1 MEVEEY
7 SIDEDTVCAVCQAE
21 FLDVVD
27 LQTHIS
33 QYHVSSRSNYCP
45 FCMQAFPDLEGF
57 AFHMRNEHFDSLLYC
72 KYCTRFFI
80 DEEVLGDHEAK
91 HQYSEL
97 NNKVC
102 CSQCQFVFD
111 EICQVESHEFTEHR
125 FRDDSVMLQDA
136 HPLLSSHLNMN
147 VKLFIRALCDN
158 LLFDCIQCGFSTF
171 DRTLFIQHLKLE
183 NKQCYVCDTCCNVYK
198 TKDVL
203 SKHCNTHISTLN
215 PRKTSVPNQCRRC
228 KKILT
233 GTNMKNHHKTCVD
246 MKCSTCNL
254 SFDSVTDYAEHAAS
268 HSSEKTVPLQICK
281 YCQRPLVGADVLE
294 KHIQRQHKHELH
306 LYKYHCKS
314 CDKIFKHPK
323 LLFGHFFS
331 QHRDI
336 KPYICNICNISFRM
350 RKNFT
355 IHIKLDH
362 KSVGSVEFDDQFYV
376 HFTEKKSDKN
386 KENMDGEEPE
396 RNEELQKNVEELER
410 CEEAAKR
417 IGEDTKRN
425 DKVTDDEIVAG
436 NKKSRDI
443 EVTVE
448 EVKNEGGEGHD
459 ATRRDQNTAD
469 RVEKTDEDGDG
480 RSEAVD
486 TVPVE
491 DTQQRGKYRVTASEE
506 KEDTRKLK
514 RYRVSDSDDS
524 DAPLMTV
531 MKRKTIKQRRKRT
544 KKNASNKFTCGQC
557 GRNCYTFQN
566 YHRHV
571 ALHKKNE
578 IKTCIKCHKAFRHQ
592 SQLER
597 HIKKQHASSKLTET
611 LKKVMER
618 KNNDAKTGEERNKTR
633 EDGVEEDGRGRGRSE
648 TEKVELIRAKT
659 FRSTMR
665 RVELER
671 PSTPVTI
678 TPVTTTPPQDDT
690 LSAKKFIESFM
701 PEKQESSITISSC
714 LTIKRVAGDRRP
726 ASITLTKYTPEPE
739 FLMRPRLRMPVKFKD
754 EHTQAHDV
762 TIRVVN
768 KEVRSGFQLNSSRF
782 HEPEPRSA
790 SDDVPGV
797 GEEILLEGE
806 RSHRSVV
813 INDVLASDGIK
824 IGHLWP
830 QAPPYYRIVKINE
843 VEQTPEP
850 EEVEEFVESDL
861 TLPNGTKLVNVNP
874 LSHLLGDRQLRDI
887 RRARTRYY
895 HPKVKNIAQTLAEAL
910 MKLDKTRYQLR
921 KEHKKNTRGQAPEK
935 T

>member
-1 MEVEEY
+1 MEIEEY
-7 SIDEDTVCAVCQAE
+7 AIDEDTVCGVCQAE

-33 QYHVSSRSNYCP
+33 QYHLSNRNNYCP
-45 FCMQAFPDLEGF
+45 FCIQNFPDLEEF
-57 AFHMRNEHFDSLLYC
+57 AFHMRNEHFASILYC

-80 DEEVLGDHEAK
+80 DEEVLRNHEVK
-91 HQYSEL
+91 HQCSEL
-97 NNKVC
+97 NQKIC
-102 CSQCQFVFD
+102 CSQCESVFD
-111 EICQVESHEFTEHR
+111 EISQVETHEFSEHR
-125 FRDDSVMLQDA
+125 FRDDSIMLQDA
-136 HPLLSSHLNMN
+136 YTLLSSLLNMN
-147 VKLFIRALCDN
+147 IKLFIQSLCEN
-158 LLFDCIQCGFSTF
+158 LLFDCTRCGFSTF
-171 DRTLFIQHLKLE
+171 NRSLFIEHLKKE
-183 NKQCYVCDTCCNVYK
+183 NKQCYVCDICCNVFK

-203 SKHCNTHISTLN
+203 SKHCNTHIYTEN
-215 PRKTSVPNQCRRC
+215 PRKMSVPNQCKRC
-228 KKILT
+228 KKVLNT
-233 GTNMKNHHKTCVD
+233 TNMRNHHKTCVD
-246 MKCSTCNL
+246 MKCGTCNL
-254 SFDSVTDYAEHAAS
+254 SFDSVTSYAEHAAS

-331 QHRDI
+331 QHKDI
-336 KPYICNICNISFRM
+336 KPYICNMCNISFRM

-362 KSVGSVEFDDQFYV
+362 KSDGSVEFDDQFYV

-386 KENMDGEEPE
+386 KENTDGEESE
-396 RNEELQKNVEELER
+396 RNELQTNDEEPKT
-410 CEEAAKR
+410 CEEDVTI
-417 IGEDTKRN
+417 IGEYTKRN
-425 DKVTDDEIVAG
+425 DKVADDKIDAG
-436 NKKSRDI
+436 REKNEDVEAGV

-448 EVKNEGGEGHD
+448 EVDNEDSHE
-459 ATRRDQNTAD
+459 ATRKEKTLD
-469 RVEKTDEDGDG
+469 RVEITDIDSDGKSG
-480 RSEAVD
+480 EATD
-486 TVPVE
+486 TSPVE
-491 DTQQRGKYRVTASEE
+491 ESEKQRVTALEE
-506 KEDTRKLK
+506 NEDTVKHK
-514 RYRVSDSDDS
+514 IYRDSDSDDS
-524 DAPLMTV
+524 DAPLMN
-531 MKRKTIKQRRKRT
+531 MKRKTLKQRRKRT
-544 KKNASNKFTCGQC
+544 TKNVSNKFTCSQC
-557 GRNCYTFQN
+557 GRNCYTFQH

-597 HIKKQHASSKLTET
+597 HIKKQHSSSKLTET

-618 KNNDAKTGEERNKTR
+618 KNNETKIGEERSKR
-633 EDGVEEDGRGRGRSE
+633 FEDSVEEDG
-648 TEKVELIRAKT
+648 TERIELIRAKT
-659 FRSTMR
+659 FRSTLK
-665 RVELER
+665 RVEIER
-671 PSTPVTI
+671 ASTPVTI
-678 TPVTTTPPQDDT
+678 TPVTMTQDDT

-714 LTIKRVAGDRRP
+714 LTIKRVTGDKRP
-726 ASITLTKYTPEPE
+726 PTIMLTKYTPETE
-739 FLMRPRLRMPVKFKD
+739 MEIRPRLRMPVKYKD

-768 KEVRSGFQLNSSRF
+768 KEVRSNFKLNTSRY
-782 HEPEPRSA
+782 HETEPGLVTE
-790 SDDVPGV
+790 VPGV
-797 GEEILLEGE
+797 AEEVLLDGE
-806 RSHRSVV
+806 RNRSLI
-813 INDVLASDGIK
+813 INDVLNSDSIK

-843 VEQTPEP
+843 VEKSPEP
-850 EEVEEFVESDL
+850 EVEEFVETDL

-887 RRARTRYY
+887 RRARTKYY

-921 KEHKKNTRGQAPEK
+921 KEHKKTTRQASEK